1 MLYVL
6 NSATLP
12 LKEGGKYL
20 IKARQ
25 LSVKEAS
32 EVLKKEQFVSAV
44 GHESTAKA
52 LSNVFGVE
60 IPFNRV
66 QITLQPGDKLLSII
80 LKKRLEEGKVLRTV
94 EELEQ
99 VGYTIWLFEV
109 YEDKEEELIIP
120 HILDS
125 EIPRFRSPKEFLKRN
140 PGIV

>member
-25 LSVKEAS
+25 LSIQEAS
-32 EVLKKEQFVSAV
+32 EMLKKEPFTSAV
-44 GHESTAKA
+44 GHEATAQM
-52 LSNVFGVE
+52 LSNVLGVT

-80 LKKRLEEGKVLRTV
+80 LKKRLAEGQVLKTV

-99 VGYTIWLFEV
+99 IGYTIWLFEV
-109 YEDKEEELIIP
+109 SEDKEVTPTQEVE
-120 HILDS
+120 
-125 EIPRFRSPKEFLKRN
+125 RFLQSN

>member
-32 EVLKKEQFVSAV
+32 EVLKKEQFISAV
-44 GHESTAKA
+44 GHEATAKA
-52 LSNVFGVE
+52 LSNVFGIE
-60 IPFNRV
+60 IQFNRV
-66 QITLQPGDKLLSII
+66 QITLQPGDKLLAIN
-80 LKKRLEEGKVLRTV
+80 LKKRLPEGQVLKTV

-99 VGYTIWLFEV
+99 IGYTIWLFEI
-109 YEDKEEELIIP
+109 YEDKETSPTQEVE
-120 HILDS
+120 
-125 EIPRFRSPKEFLKRN
+125 RFLQAN

>member
-12 LKEGGKYL
+12 LAGGKKYL
-20 IKARQ
+20 IKARE
-25 LSVKEAS
+25 LSVEEAS
-32 EVLKKEQFVSAV
+32 EMLKKEQFISAV
-44 GHESTAKA
+44 GHEVTAKV

-80 LKKRLEEGKVLRTV
+80 LKKRLPEGQVLKTV

-99 VGYTIWLFEV
+99 IGYSIWLFEV
-109 YEDKEEELIIP
+109 YEDR
-120 HILDS
+120 
-125 EIPRFRSPKEFLKRN
+125 EISPVQVVERFLAE
-140 PGIV
+140 I